1 MEFEVFCDALNQ
13 IVEKAK
19 ERNEDISSVEIVA
32 DNYYDCLQF
41 ADADGNLLVEI
52 DFTESGAVSFYG
64 QLR

>member
-13 IVEKAK
+13 IVEKTK
-19 ERNEDISSVEIVA
+19 EGNGDISIVDIVA

-41 ADADGNLLVEI
+41 ADADGNLLAEI